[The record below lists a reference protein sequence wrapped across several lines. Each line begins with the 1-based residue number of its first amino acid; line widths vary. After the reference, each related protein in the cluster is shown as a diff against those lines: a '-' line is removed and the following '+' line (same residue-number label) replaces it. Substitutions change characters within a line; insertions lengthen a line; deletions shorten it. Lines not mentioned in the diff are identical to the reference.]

1 MSRTTER
8 KKLVHQPVQLVLC
21 QVRWSPIQTISKY
34 IPAIQEVFRRNGF
47 PIERSGEIS
56 QIFLSPKGTEIK
68 SQPRWEYRSKDER
81 WIIQVTTDSVVLQ
94 TTDYDR
100 FAGYADRLRLAV
112 DTVFTATE
120 HKEFGVLE
128 RIGLRYVDHIRPR
141 EGETFRDYVRP
152 GFHGIQEEGVFLPG
166 SGRLHS
172 EMVGSTTVG
181 SETGTLIIR
190 LTQNKDGVGLPPD
203 LEGTAPIRSSTVPKG
218 ELLTIVDTDHFLEGK
233 FPCDADWVV
242 QQANLLHTQINDAF
256 FNHAITEHAEK
267 VWA

>member
-1 MSRTTER
+1 MSQSNDR
-8 KKLVHQPVQLVLC
+8 KKLLHQPVQLVLC
-21 QVRWSPIQTISKY
+21 QVRWSPIPTISKS

-81 WIIQVTTDSVVLQ
+81 WVIQVTTDGVVLQ

-100 FAGYADRLRLAV
+100 FHGYAEKLRLAV
-112 DTVFTATE
+112 DTVVKATE
-120 HKEFGVLE
+120 HNEFGVLE
-128 RIGLRYVDHIRPR
+128 RIGLRYIDHIRPSKGESFR
-141 EGETFRDYVRP
+141 EYVRP
-152 GFHGIQEEGVFLPG
+152 GLHGIPDEGVFIPG

-172 EMVGSTTVG
+172 EMVGATAVG

-190 LTQNKDGVGLPPD
+190 LTQNREGVELPPD
-203 LEGTAPIRSSTVPKG
+203 LMGTAPVRTPSVLPG
-218 ELLTIVDTDHFLEGK
+218 EMLTIVDTDHFLEGK

-242 QQANLLHTQINDAF
+242 SQANLLHKQINDAF
-256 FNHAITEHAEK
+256 FNHAITEYAVK
-267 VWA
+267 AWA